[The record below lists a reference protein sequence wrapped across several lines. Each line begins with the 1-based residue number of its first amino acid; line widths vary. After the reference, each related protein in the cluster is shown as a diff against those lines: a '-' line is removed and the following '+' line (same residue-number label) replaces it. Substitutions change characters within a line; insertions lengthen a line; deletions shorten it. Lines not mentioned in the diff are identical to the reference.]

1 MHLMPNWRAVLRYAW
16 SVRLML
22 LAGLLSGAE
31 VALPYLDG
39 LVPIPPGVFAALT
52 FITVGAA
59 WVARLVA
66 QQNLKPREPGSGPEE
81 YPD

>member
-1 MHLMPNWRAVLRYAW
+1 MLIPNWRDVIKKAW
-16 SVRLML
+16 SMRLML

-31 VALPYLDG
+31 ITLPLLDG
-39 LVPIPPGVFAALT
+39 ILPIPPGVFAALT

-59 WVARLVA
+59 LVARLVA
-66 QQNLKPREPGSGPEE
+66 QQNLRPREPGSGSEE